1 MPLIS
6 CEDCGHS
13 VSTRAVAC
21 PQCGC
26 PGAGASL
33 ALAPFAAPLPP
44 AAPDSNDVL
53 PAAYASPPLPALAAE
68 PGHPRVALSC
78 PQCGSDNVRRLAL
91 IYREGLTQVSLAT
104 GGAGAGWGGA
114 GGLAAGTSGRQQ
126 TMASVGAAPP
136 VPTGMGLGLALGLL
150 GVLLAVGAGTMG
162 IVVGLVL
169 LAVSGVAVYGAW
181 NHNQAEYPRLLQA
194 WEKTFMCQRCGE
206 RFVPDGATPLP

>member
-1 MPLIS
+1 MPLVS

-21 PQCGC
+21 PRCGC
-26 PGAGASL
+26 PGAGAPV

-44 AAPDSNDVL
+44 AGQETVEAL
-53 PAAYASPPLPALAAE
+53 PAAYASPPLPALAA
-68 PGHPRVALSC
+68 GHPRVALCC

-114 GGLAAGTSGRQQ
+114 GGMAAGTTGRQQ
-126 TMASVGAAPP
+126 TMASIGAAPP
-136 VPTGMGLGLALGLL
+136 APTGMALALAIGVL
-150 GVLLAVGAGTMG
+150 GVMLAVAGGTMG
-162 IVVGLVL
+162 AVVGLVL
-169 LAVSGVAVYGAW
+169 LVVSGVAVHGAW
-181 NHNQAEYPRLLQA
+181 TRNHEEYPRLLAA

-206 RFVPDGATPLP
+206 RFVPEGATHHPS